1 MSTGKGLQSLAVLIL
16 LGYVQRRLRLHQDSV
31 RYLFGLSTTERLDAT
46 GGHFSELIL

>member
-46 GGHFSELIL
+46 END